1 MTPPK
6 PPSTTSHKR
15 GEVLLVLFPNS
26 DLRTS
31 KVRPALVVQAN
42 NLNTELPQLVVAMI
56 SSKTVRASHASRVL
70 VSLDAFEGKQS
81 GLLVDSVVMTDNL
94 ATLAFHAIWRVI
106 GSLPMTN
113 VDAALR
119 HTLGL

>member
-42 NLNTELPQLVVAMI
+42 NLNTELPQLLVAMI
-56 SSKTVRASHASRVL
+56 SSKTMRASHASRVL